1 MATIEKTDA
10 TVIEMGL
17 NTRELI
23 ACSPLASGDQRTC
36 VDRRW
41 FYVVT
46 VKDRRPLPLM
56 DERLDRLGTLGGN
69 RAGGVDRREPYL
81 LHLVLIMNFYVFE
94 HLMNNVPG
102 PLRGTVVF
110 PYVDDMI
117 IPLTTVKY
125 SSRVCNGYDQFQR
138 YYHSGYQ
145 EEPNAEGAKKVRVR
159 QKETRGSQL
168 PSGPS
173 CVDVDYEQG
182 SHRVE
187 YEVKDLREKGLN
199 QNTVVAADK
208 TKGWDNS
215 ANSRAELP
223 GANTARRKWGAE
235 LRGADT
241 ARRKWRAELP
251 GADTARRKCLLSKLL
266 YEAMC

>member
-10 TVIEMGL
+10 TGIEMGL

-23 ACSPLASGDQRTC
+23 ACSPEHVWT
-36 VDRRW
+36 DRRW

-56 DERLDRLGTLGGN
+56 DEQLDRLGTLGGN
-69 RAGGVDRREPYL
+69 RAGRADRREPYL

-94 HLMNNVPG
+94 HLMNNVLG

-110 PYVDDMI
+110 PHDDCQ
-117 IPLTTVKY
+117 LRASFRALVEELQCALRLKTALDKGTNY
-125 SSRVCNGYDQFQR
+125 SCSSILDIRKGR
-138 YYHSGYQ
+138 TR
-145 EEPNAEGAKKVRVR
+145 EELR
-159 QKETRGSQL
+159 
-168 PSGPS
+168 
-173 CVDVDYEQG
+173 

-223 GANTARRKWGAE
+223 GADTARRKWGAE
-235 LRGADT
+235 LPGADT
-241 ARRKWRAELP
+241 ARRKWGAELPGADTARRKWGAELP